1 MESNLELTHEE
12 LLKEEDLSVK
22 DLPSSLQQ
30 QIRGFNLQKKKY
42 QENPS
47 ENQQIRLKRLSLEL
61 AEKIQNHI
69 DNMDDEDD
77 DSEDEAEEKI
87 EVKKQNKKTDETPKK
102 ENKNVGGEVEQ
113 NEPRKPVVRGGFGN
127 LVMEKKILGIAN
139 ARGGKISITDL
150 SKIIQKEPDYP
161 EQSVHSI
168 KLRKVFLSS
177 EYRIV
182 K

>member
-42 QENPS
+42 EENPT
-47 ENQQIRLKRLSLEL
+47 ENQQIRLKRLSLEM
-61 AEKIQNHI
+61 AEKIQNYI
-69 DNMDDEDD
+69 DSMD
-77 DSEDEAEEKI
+77 DEAEEKI
-87 EVKKQNKKTDETPKK
+87 EVKKENKKSIETPKK

-127 LVMEKKILGIAN
+127 LVMEKKILGIVN
-139 ARGGKISITDL
+139 SRGGKISITDL

>member
-42 QENPS
+42 EENPS

-69 DNMDDEDD
+69 DNMDNEDD
-77 DSEDEAEEKI
+77 DS
-87 EVKKQNKKTDETPKK
+87 
-102 ENKNVGGEVEQ
+102 
-113 NEPRKPVVRGGFGN
+113 
-127 LVMEKKILGIAN
+127 
-139 ARGGKISITDL
+139 
-150 SKIIQKEPDYP
+150 
-161 EQSVHSI
+161 
-168 KLRKVFLSS
+168 
-177 EYRIV
+177 
-182 K
+182 